1 MGRLYRRAWP
11 WDEVSAEGEEET
23 KVDMINV
30 TPVFCILVGG
40 ILISILILVAEH
52 LVHEIKWD
60 ASIDVSPRDSPHTL
74 HEILYSATLERN
86 SLHATPTTPR
96 RYSF

>member
-11 WDEVSAEGEEET
+11 RDEVSAEVEEET

-40 ILISILILVAEH
+40 ILMSILILAAEH
-52 LVHEIKWD
+52 LVRGVKWD
-60 ASIDVSPRDSPHTL
+60 RSIDVSPSDTL
-74 HEILYSATLERN
+74 HEILYSATAEGN

-96 RYSF
+96 RYIF